1 MARKQVLEVIC
12 DRCNRVETQEF
23 DQNPKAH
30 SGGDVDEMVLRFHSR
45 TIKYG
50 DLCIRCRKA
59 VEGYIKQIAKE
70 VESKPREG
78 SKKTSN
84 ESSLPKK
91 PILLGRTA
99 G

>member
-12 DRCNRVETQEF
+12 DRCKRVETQEF

-70 VESKPREG
+70 VEPKPKEDTN
-78 SKKTSN
+78 KA
-84 ESSLPKK
+84 PAAQKK
-91 PILLGRTA
+91 PVLLGRSA
-99 G
+99 